1 MSEFKEAFTF
11 LYFPLFPSKHPS
23 PQNQSILL
31 KPLLRK
37 ISLPQSPSTP
47 SPSLV
52 NIQTSELMSP
62 FDYFFCIH
70 LFCIDSFYFRDIN
83 RQAGFCKQNSLDSQ
97 TTRGVKSQ
105 EKGEKLLVVHPG
117 PWKVFTFFK
126 CGKE

>member
-1 MSEFKEAFTF
+1 MSDFKEAFTF

-47 SPSLV
+47 TPSLV

-62 FDYFFCIH
+62 FDNFFVFIYFVLIH
-70 LFCIDSFYFRDIN
+70 STLETSTDKRDFANKIPWIH
-83 RQAGFCKQNSLDSQ
+83 KQ
-97 TTRGVKSQ
+97 
-105 EKGEKLLVVHPG
+105 PG
-117 PWKVFTFFK
+117 
-126 CGKE
+126 G